1 MELRKN
7 KNNEI
12 NEYVIVYPPIKNI
25 SEMTD
30 TKKYL
35 SFFSKTSKRGSLYNP
50 TKNNQLILE
59 EEKEN
64 INEKEKEPNEK
75 YNCYLINKDIQ
86 LRNNNSKRT
95 QDIKHALENF
105 LRHSDLIE
113 NISKLFEEFRD
124 NLMNQK

>member
-64 INEKEKEPNEK
+64 IDEKEK
-75 YNCYLINKDIQ
+75 
-86 LRNNNSKRT
+86 
-95 QDIKHALENF
+95 
-105 LRHSDLIE
+105 
-113 NISKLFEEFRD
+113 
-124 NLMNQK
+124 